1 MADDWGGGG
10 GGGREIRQAA
20 IGIIHFLSYK
30 TTVVSHHKEQVLPTS
45 RADHLPT
52 HTGNA
57 EDDWKL
63 CAEGL
68 HDLAPFGLRCNLL
81 LLKRCMSTRIPRMH
95 MLSCHGSRPGLTCHS
110 GLKHKQ
116 HRYMS
121 LLL

>member
-1 MADDWGGGG
+1 MSSARLGKGKTLTAKKKKRAGTIREMQHKRHLSTNHLFISTSQGAVRTPVKSERVGVSQPWQMI

-57 EDDWKL
+57 E
-63 CAEGL
+63 
-68 HDLAPFGLRCNLL
+68 
-81 LLKRCMSTRIPRMH
+81 
-95 MLSCHGSRPGLTCHS
+95 
-110 GLKHKQ
+110 
-116 HRYMS
+116 
-121 LLL
+121 